1 MLCPGCNRS
10 FEGNAGTCPRCG
22 AVKGVVKTST
32 ILIASGEQ
40 RGVYRSVEEMPD
52 ALKRELIRSTNG
64 LNSATIVIADRQG
77 RKEIAKAIRNLP
89 GAVNARTDV
98 LVKASRRMWPGVL
111 KTIGVLVVVGAGVLV
126 WLIFR

>member
-1 MLCPGCNRS
+1 MLCPGCKRR
-10 FEGNAGTCPRCG
+10 FEGDAGFCPRCG

-40 RGVYRSVEEMPD
+40 RSVYRSVEDVPD

-89 GAVNARTDV
+89 GPVMSRTD
-98 LVKASRRMWPGVL
+98 KPSASRRVWPVVL
-111 KTIGVLVVVGAGVLV
+111 QTIGVLVVLGAGALV
-126 WLIFR
+126 WFIFR

>member
-10 FEGNAGTCPRCG
+10 FEGEAGYCPRCG

-89 GAVNARTDV
+89 GAVKSRTDET
-98 LVKASRRMWPGVL
+98 VKASRRWPAVL
-111 KTIGVLVVVGAGVLV
+111 KTIGVLVVVGA
-126 WLIFR
+126 